1 MAVLTDA
8 DRILAARQWIQRVF
22 VELKTT
28 ASFHSGQ
35 IKAAVDAADDWADA
49 NAGSFNTAL
58 PTAFRNG
65 ATTEQKTLLLCYVI
79 LRRSGLL

>member
-8 DRILAARQWIQRVF
+8 DRILTVRQWIERAF
-22 VELKTT
+22 VAQNAT
-28 ASFHSGQ
+28 ATLNSAQ

-49 NAGSFNTAL
+49 NAASFNTAL
-58 PTAFRNG
+58 PTAFKNA
-65 ATTEQKTLLLCYVI
+65 ATLEQKTLLLSFVI